1 MAASVTMS
9 RAVRSSNQGMK
20 GLRGF
25 VMLLPFSL
33 PDLDWS
39 LVGIGLH
46 ATGAAQP
53 GTGGDPLRGDVPRRD
68 GCPHAARSW
77 LGQRPGN
84 KDGRGFRGKAL
95 ALKGRVD
102 AVAKLAE
109 SVTTGLR
116 NESSRPDGFPGF
128 RQDDQEWPPEGGL
141 GIVAQTIAHRG
152 QGVVH
157 LGWGRE
163 WLGERGEGLSFQR
176 LAIAGDE
183 GLDRRD
189 RQRPELKARGSG
201 RRQAH
206 QMRCAPLVI
215 TLTV

>member
-1 MAASVTMS
+1 MAASVTVS
-9 RAVRSSNQGMK
+9 RAVRSSNHGTK
-20 GLRGF
+20 GWRGF

-46 ATGAAQP
+46 APRATQT
-53 GTGGDPLRGDVPRRD
+53 GTGGDPLRGGVPRWD
-68 GCPHAARSW
+68 GCPHAARSR

-102 AVAKLAE
+102 AVAKLAA
-109 SVTTGLR
+109 SVTAGLR
-116 NESSRPDGFPGF
+116 NESSRPDGFTGF
-128 RQDDQEWPPEGGL
+128 QQDDQEWPPEGGL
-141 GIVAQTIAHRG
+141 RIVAQTIAHRG
-152 QGVVH
+152 QGMVH

-163 WLGERGEGLSFQR
+163 RLRERGEGLRFQR

-183 GLDRRD
+183 GLDCRE
-189 RQRPELKARGSG
+189 RQRPELKAQGSG

-206 QMRCAPLVI
+206 
-215 TLTV
+215 